1 MSSVVNE
8 NNQGIIVN
16 KRNLIIKGNTII
28 NINDYKSDKSI
39 SRDGKFRIKSDDKY
53 YNFNIPVLNKIDDSV
68 YDSLDNLVYT
78 KKIQS
83 FTVDENCYFA
93 GGRGVNYS
101 KDYISSSDNQFW
113 FMIYLNKM
121 GLPSSIRDKGKI
133 LCKYPNISLWT
144 KKEVG
149 INVAYPDLI
158 CVHLDLSFFEN
169 DSIPKDAEEL
179 KEYFRTHENKKFNIY
194 YELARPEVEELKN
207 ETIIL
212 DENSQCIIIDEAY
225 DGDKNLLKTYDIKDN
240 LKLLNEI
247 NDTLFGEDRTYY
259 SSEFGCSYSEV
270 SSICSGSK
278 GSNKIYIED
287 LYNLDFEVGQGIAI
301 EDGCYV
307 RKTEL
312 SWLCALIKE
321 IDYENKYITINRKLQ
336 ENVSNKKVEHDNFL
350 NYIKISEFFI
360 DKDSVDLK
368 FEPGTYINH
377 ALRSGVD
384 TLNVVLTEVG
394 IKHIGDARSM
404 INIQNKRFINIDF
417 QGSVF
422 KEIAKWQLK
431 SDYNFGGSRCSVL
444 PYTFI
449 GLIGCD
455 KVTIKNG
462 TVIHDSENNCIYTG
476 VRTAENMGDG
486 FCVHGCKDIY
496 LENLEAYG
504 CESDGFALGGSVSNF
519 YDDNP
524 RGNLNITM
532 KNCRAYYCGRQ
543 GLTFSAG
550 ADGVIDNCDF
560 SYTGFCK
567 DKITK
572 CWWGNRNPG
581 AGIDFEY
588 ESASDLT
595 TGWEATSAIRRIRLT
610 NSKLIANSYGVANGM
625 TEGNFLMENCVLKGN
640 SNGVFLIKTGNN
652 AGFTMRENED
662 EGETYVYGSMQP
674 ITCIIRDCLIDY
686 NGTPNKSTFGYF
698 RRVIIDS
705 CILRNFFYDYGGR
718 QFTIIN
724 SDLQYTDGI
733 KSHMQGYPRFP
744 LIQNCTVRFRREFI
758 DKWEAS
764 GKWAWSPIYGQFQDC
779 IFYLEE
785 PTADYTDSK
794 SRNLIVDFGKNS
806 TRNYVYPAKNY
817 GFVSSNNN
825 TIIKEK
831 TIDWGNRE
839 CYEVYSKDDFF
850 ISRVYRE
857 NIILTENATITSNVK
872 SNFIISPN
880 FVIENNVHSRN
891 TASICFR
898 GNIIDHIIT
907 IPANRKNDFKKI
919 CIYFWS
925 PKSFKFPDGSTKFTY
940 VIPEEY
946 NGEEI
951 ILEIKQDYFDE
962 LLVDIKLINV
972 GKSIF

>member
-133 LCKYPNISLWT
+133 LCKYPNISLWI

-194 YELARPEVEELKN
+194 YELAIPEVEELKN

-384 TLNVVLTEVG
+384 TLNVVLKEVG

-431 SDYNFGGSRCSVL
+431 ADYNFGGSRCSVL

-524 RGNLNITM
+524 RGNLNIT
-532 KNCRAYYCGRQ
+532 
-543 GLTFSAG
+543 
-550 ADGVIDNCDF
+550 
-560 SYTGFCK
+560 
-567 DKITK
+567 
-572 CWWGNRNPG
+572 
-581 AGIDFEY
+581 
-588 ESASDLT
+588 
-595 TGWEATSAIRRIRLT
+595 
-610 NSKLIANSYGVANGM
+610 
-625 TEGNFLMENCVLKGN
+625 
-640 SNGVFLIKTGNN
+640 
-652 AGFTMRENED
+652 
-662 EGETYVYGSMQP
+662 
-674 ITCIIRDCLIDY
+674 
-686 NGTPNKSTFGYF
+686 
-698 RRVIIDS
+698 
-705 CILRNFFYDYGGR
+705 
-718 QFTIIN
+718 
-724 SDLQYTDGI
+724 
-733 KSHMQGYPRFP
+733 
-744 LIQNCTVRFRREFI
+744 
-758 DKWEAS
+758 
-764 GKWAWSPIYGQFQDC
+764 
-779 IFYLEE
+779 
-785 PTADYTDSK
+785 
-794 SRNLIVDFGKNS
+794 
-806 TRNYVYPAKNY
+806 
-817 GFVSSNNN
+817 
-825 TIIKEK
+825 
-831 TIDWGNRE
+831 
-839 CYEVYSKDDFF
+839 
-850 ISRVYRE
+850 
-857 NIILTENATITSNVK
+857 
-872 SNFIISPN
+872 
-880 FVIENNVHSRN
+880 IE
-891 TASICFR
+891 
-898 GNIIDHIIT
+898 
-907 IPANRKNDFKKI
+907 
-919 CIYFWS
+919 
-925 PKSFKFPDGSTKFTY
+925 PDGSACIVQVPLKDALIGTTILIQCDDKSKKFKVANKRVA
-940 VIPEEY
+940 VI
-946 NGEEI
+946 
-951 ILEIKQDYFDE
+951 
-962 LLVDIKLINV
+962 
-972 GKSIF
+972 SIG